1 MAYCAWLGGD
11 LPTVEQWHHAARG
24 ASVQRYAWGN
34 ETPNCD
40 KHPRARPSEANP
52 TGCCTDDSCDPGTFY
67 SVEQRPE
74 AASPTGLLDVLL
86 TPSELVRGTK
96 GSSVSACDHEK
107 GACVVQGILPGAI
120 DYMENIPQSVT
131 IYGHSNFTPE
141 MVALGQIL
149 LRASEKV
156 REAVYMLSDMKNAE
170 KILRTCEEISE
181 IEGEADHVMRAG
193 MRRLFA
199 EETDARTLIRSREL
213 YDLFEEAVDSCQD
226 VADVIHGV
234 VLERI

>member
-1 MAYCAWLGGD
+1 MASGVFSRLMSAITPRSDNYFALFNNLAESAVTGSKV
-11 LPTVEQWHHAARG
+11 LAMMTAV
-24 ASVQRYAWGN
+24 N
-34 ETPNCD
+34 EADKFEEHFAEIRRIESQADEYTKEILISLHKTYITPFD
-40 KHPRARPSEANP
+40 RREIRELAMAL
-52 TGCCTDDSCDPGTFY
+52 DD
-67 SVEQRPE
+67 
-74 AASPTGLLDVLL
+74 
-86 TPSELVRGTK
+86 
-96 GSSVSACDHEK
+96 
-107 GACVVQGILPGAI
+107 II
-120 DYMENIPQSVT
+120 DYMEAIPQSAK

-156 REAVYMLSDMKNAE
+156 RDAVVMLSDMKNAE
-170 KILRTCEEISE
+170 RILRTCEEISR

-199 EETDARTLIRSREL
+199 EESDARTLIRSKEL
-213 YDLFEEAVDSCQD
+213 YDLFEEAVDSCED

>member
-1 MAYCAWLGGD
+1 MASGVFSRLMSAITPRSDNYFD
-11 LPTVEQWHHAARG
+11 LFNNLAESAVTGSKVLAMMTA
-24 ASVQRYAWGN
+24 VN
-34 ETPNCD
+34 
-40 KHPRARPSEANP
+40 EANKFEEHFAEIRRIESQADEYTKEILISLHKTYITP
-52 TGCCTDDSCDPGTFY
+52 FDRREIRELAMALDD
-67 SVEQRPE
+67 
-74 AASPTGLLDVLL
+74 
-86 TPSELVRGTK
+86 
-96 GSSVSACDHEK
+96 
-107 GACVVQGILPGAI
+107 II
-120 DYMENIPQSVT
+120 DYMEAIPQSAK

-156 REAVYMLSDMKNAE
+156 RDAVVMLSDMKNAE
-170 KILRTCEEISE
+170 RILRTCEEISS

-199 EETDARTLIRSREL
+199 EESDARTLIRSKEL
-213 YDLFEEAVDSCQD
+213 YDLFEEAVDSCED

>member
-1 MAYCAWLGGD
+1 MASGIFSRLM
-11 LPTVEQWHHAARG
+11 
-24 ASVQRYAWGN
+24 SVITPRSDNYFELFNNLAESAVTGSKVLAMMTAVN
-34 ETPNCD
+34 EADKFEEHFAEIRRIESQADEYTKEILISLHKTYITPFD
-40 KHPRARPSEANP
+40 RREIRELAMAL
-52 TGCCTDDSCDPGTFY
+52 DD
-67 SVEQRPE
+67 
-74 AASPTGLLDVLL
+74 
-86 TPSELVRGTK
+86 
-96 GSSVSACDHEK
+96 
-107 GACVVQGILPGAI
+107 II
-120 DYMENIPQSVT
+120 DYMEAIPQSAK

-156 REAVYMLSDMKNAE
+156 RDAVVMLSDMKNAE
-170 KILRTCEEISE
+170 RILRTCEEISR

-199 EETDARTLIRSREL
+199 EESDARTLIRSKEL
-213 YDLFEEAVDSCQD
+213 YDLFEEAVDSCED